1 MSAAVQ
7 GRTSTFTKDAS
18 DIDAPNK
25 LPKDHKVV
33 SEAYH
38 NEKSPLFIPTSVRS
52 GAALLQSPSG
62 SNGQVDYYVIFS
74 SDDHHATTYARKA
87 IAYFT
92 EHRAKLAMAGLFASK
107 QAPRNTKL
115 LDYINN
121 ELIKKVSQIKS
132 SSKTS
137 QDILFTEDILIEA
150 MKLKASDI
158 HVESQGNGMAIVR
171 ARVNKEL
178 TILRHLTQKEA
189 ETFASVC
196 YSTFPA
202 NTEDPGVAR
211 GVYMPSSLIE
221 GIFQRRLKD
230 YYIKGRMVNI
240 AHNNGSNADFII
252 RLIDKN
258 KTNKAKRFSEMGFS
272 PKITHL
278 MRRLESIN
286 SGAILTCGVTG
297 SGKSTSN
304 QNMYQLERDR
314 SGGTRKIFSLEDPVE
329 YEVDLITQI
338 TTSQKKED
346 TPEDKDFSFNNLN
359 TKMMRG
365 DPDTMAYG
373 EIRDNETAEAAI
385 KGALSGHLIY
395 GTIHTSGA
403 LDVFERLTGFGIPL
417 ESICR
422 EGFLRFILF
431 QHLLPKLCP
440 HCAVSY
446 TPGDEIPEKY
456 DESFVAKFY
465 LGQKS
470 KLTGLDLAVLK
481 NEASSRGSTL
491 FRELQRKGIIN
502 SNELKELRE
511 KKAMLNESGDSEGF
525 KRRLE
530 KVVKLSGLRKDECN
544 IKFRGHGC
552 EHCLNGQIGI
562 TPAAEIIIPDNTFL
576 ELVRTK
582 QKAQAKLYWR
592 TMLGG
597 FTAAEDC
604 YDRLLAGIIDP
615 RSVEEHLGDLGQ

>member
-1 MSAAVQ
+1 MNVAIQ
-7 GRTSTFTKDAS
+7 GRHNVTKEAS

-25 LPKDHKVV
+25 LPKEHKIV
-33 SEAYH
+33 SDAYY
-38 NEKSPLFIPTSVRS
+38 NDKSPLYIPASVKG
-52 GAALLQSPSG
+52 GAALIQSPSG
-62 SNGQVDYYVIFS
+62 INGQIDFYVIFS
-74 SDDHHATTYARKA
+74 SDDHQATTYARKVISYLTENRVKLA
-87 IAYFT
+87 IAS
-92 EHRAKLAMAGLFASK
+92 LFVSK
-107 QAPRNTKL
+107 QASGNKKL

-121 ELIKKVSQIKS
+121 ELTKKVGQIRS
-132 SSKTS
+132 STKTS
-137 QDILFTEDILIEA
+137 QDIIFTEEILIEA
-150 MKLKASDI
+150 MRLKASDV

-202 NTEDPGVAR
+202 NAEDPGVAK

-240 AHNNGSNADFII
+240 AHNNGSNSDFII

-272 PKITHL
+272 PKITNF

-297 SGKSTSN
+297 SGKSTTN

-314 SGGTRKIFSLEDPVE
+314 SGGTRKIYSLEDPVE

-440 HCAVSY
+440 HCSVSY
-446 TPGDEIPEKY
+446 TPGEDIPEKY
-456 DESFVAKFY
+456 DEAFVAKFY
-465 LGQKS
+465 LDQKG
-470 KLTGLDLAVLK
+470 KLSAFDLSAVK
-481 NEASSRGSTL
+481 KEAELRGSTL
-491 FRELQRKGIIN
+491 FRELQRKGVIN
-502 SNELKELRE
+502 SAELKELRE
-511 KKAMLNESGDSEGF
+511 KKAMLNESGDNDGF
-525 KRRLE
+525 RRRLE
-530 KVVKLSGLRKDECN
+530 KVFKLSGRKKEECN
-544 IKFRGHGC
+544 IRFRGHGC
-552 EHCLNGQIGI
+552 KHCLNGQIGVA
-562 TPAAEIIIPDNTFL
+562 PAAEVIIPDNTFL
-576 ELVRTK
+576 ELVRAK

-604 YDRLLAGIIDP
+604 YEKILSGTVDP